1 MFALNRDLFLRTLL
15 LTGAML
21 ILARGGAQQGPVI
34 LAANGI
40 LFQLFMLSTL
50 VLDGFES
57 AAQVL
62 CGEAKGAQDRARFH
76 SALRANLVWGWL
88 TGAAICLAY
97 LVVGGRFAMSFST
110 DPAVAQTAQ
119 AYAGW
124 IVLLPLLGVTS
135 FVLDGVF
142 VGAAWTR
149 AMLATMAVAFAV
161 YIALLAIAAPL
172 GNHGLWLSFSVF
184 FVIRAAGQLAFMPRL
199 IRRDFSG
206 NAPSPPRPR

>member
-1 MFALNRDLFLRTLL
+1 
-15 LTGAML
+15 
-21 ILARGGAQQGPVI
+21 
-34 LAANGI
+34 
-40 LFQLFMLSTL
+40 
-50 VLDGFES
+50 
-57 AAQVL
+57 
-62 CGEAKGAQDRARFH
+62 
-76 SALRANLVWGWL
+76 
-88 TGAAICLAY
+88 
-97 LVVGGRFAMSFST
+97 MSFST